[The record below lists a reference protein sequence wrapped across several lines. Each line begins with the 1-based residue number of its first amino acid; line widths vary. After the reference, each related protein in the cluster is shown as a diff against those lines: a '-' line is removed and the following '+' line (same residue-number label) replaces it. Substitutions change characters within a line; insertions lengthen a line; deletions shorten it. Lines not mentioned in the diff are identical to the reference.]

1 CIDSPHRFPESACNT
16 SADEAF
22 ASGRNRASAAFAAPC
37 RRSPGIGVRPKGATM
52 SQSPQYEFSQEQN
65 ALIGSLASKMRFVG
79 LFFLAVGVLNVLIAL
94 LVVVAVF
101 RDRVPQKW
109 VDQLPA
115 EAKAKVEEQKDK
127 LPANNHLW
135 GIAIN
140 AGVVGLFYLVMGAWT
155 QAAGDSFRKIVDTQ
169 GSDISHLMSALS
181 SLHSMYALVY
191 TLLVVTILLGLVA
204 LGVTLFQQFGG
215 G

>member
-1 CIDSPHRFPESACNT
+1 CRNCIDSPPPFSESACNP

-22 ASGRNRASAAFAAPC
+22 ASGRTLASAACP
-37 RRSPGIGVRPKGATM
+37 SLLLPGPGPGVRPKGASM

-94 LVVVAVF
+94 LVVVAVY

-109 VDQLPA
+109 VDQLPE
-115 EAKAKVEEQKDK
+115 EAKAKVEEQKEK

-140 AGVVGLFYLVMGAWT
+140 AGVVGL
-155 QAAGDSFRKIVDTQ
+155 
-169 GSDISHLMSALS
+169 
-181 SLHSMYALVY
+181 
-191 TLLVVTILLGLVA
+191 
-204 LGVTLFQQFGG
+204 
-215 G
+215 

>member
-1 CIDSPHRFPESACNT
+1 
-16 SADEAF
+16 
-22 ASGRNRASAAFAAPC
+22 
-37 RRSPGIGVRPKGATM
+37 M

-79 LFFLAVGVLNVLIAL
+79 LFLIAVGVVNLLIAL
-94 LVVVAVF
+94 LVVVAIY

-109 VDQLPA
+109 IDQLPA
-115 EAKAKVEEQKDK
+115 ETRAKVEEQKEK
-127 LPANNHLW
+127 LPDNTHLW

-140 AGVVGLFYLVMGAWT
+140 AGVVALFYLVMGAWT
-155 QAAGDSFRKIVDTQ
+155 RAAGYSFQKIVDTQ

-191 TLLVVTILLGLVA
+191 MLLVVTILLGLLA
-204 LGVTLFQQFGG
+204 LGLTLYKQFGG